1 MSTTKLDFEFDPG
14 GSPEV
19 TAAAEI
25 MSAVEHTPGLIDYL
39 RSLFGDERNDFDKLF
54 GPPVCSFTT
63 VADKVIVRLE
73 PSVRLAELLSAVRAF
88 EARRHTLVN
97 VG

>member
-1 MSTTKLDFEFDPG
+1 MRAVREIDSALERSRDLLD
-14 GSPEV
+14 
-19 TAAAEI
+19 
-25 MSAVEHTPGLIDYL
+25 HL
-39 RSLFGDERNDFDKLF
+39 RSLFGDELDDFDELV

-63 VADKVIVRLE
+63 VADKVIVGLE

-88 EARRHTLVN
+88 EARHNLVN